1 VLAVNAS
8 IAKAAVN
15 GTLNRIGYHLIATR
29 RLDALKAEIAA
40 NAIATNDSI
49 DLLKLVIHDYL
60 QSNPRPFFI
69 QIGANDGMRDD
80 DFRTYI
86 LDYSWEGILVEP
98 QSAPFTRL
106 VQNYQGRTGLRF
118 ENVAIGNS
126 SDVMTLYGFSGTLG
140 DMQLDVFT
148 SSDYNRV
155 LRVKEYNKIPSEIE
169 RFDVPTMTFQELL
182 SKYSVNKLDILIIDA
197 EGYDFQILKMIDFA
211 AVCPAIIQFEQT
223 NLSPAD
229 KVACYRMLVE
239 KGYRLAQHHRD
250 IIAYRNER

>member
-1 VLAVNAS
+1 VLAVNAN

-15 GTLNRIGYHLIATR
+15 GALNRLGYRLIATR
-29 RLDALKAEIAA
+29 RLDDLRAEIAA
-40 NAIATNDSI
+40 NSLVTDESI
-49 DLLKLVIHDYL
+49 DLLKLIIHDYM
-60 QSNPRPFFI
+60 QANPRPFFI

-80 DFRTYI
+80 DFRSYI
-86 LDYSWEGILVEP
+86 MGYSWEGILVEP
-98 QSAPFTRL
+98 QPGPFARL

-118 ENVAIGNS
+118 ENAAIGNS
-126 SDVMTLYGFSGTLG
+126 SGVMTLYGFSGAMG
-140 DMQLDVFT
+140 DIQLDVFT
-148 SSDYNRV
+148 SFDYDRV
-155 LRVKEYNKIPSEIE
+155 RGVKEHNKIPWEIE
-169 RFDVPTMTFQELL
+169 RFDVPTMTFHGLL
-182 SKYSVNKLDILIIDA
+182 SKYNVNKLDILIIDA

-250 IIAYRNER
+250 VIAYRNER